1 MYKFWIGLFGQPD
14 ESSYNINDINIQISG
29 NIRKELTILEYFDA
43 YICHH
48 LYYMFSNL
56 LEEMVFLKE
65 FIETV
70 YLK

>member
-1 MYKFWIGLFGQPD
+1 M
-14 ESSYNINDINIQISG
+14 SG

-43 YICHH
+43 YICHY

-56 LEEMVFLKE
+56 LEEMFFLKE

-70 YLK
+70 YLKERV